1 MPEQQPFTSTIYDP
15 ANWDH
20 LADKSRD
27 LLVEKGPIREEN
39 IVFHSDDSS
48 RHFSYSYYSQ
58 KLSNGEVHDRK
69 WLVYSKQVENVIFF
83 FSELFKSNKYKGAL
97 DTEGMKDWRH
107 LSGRLKEHDNSAE
120 HINNMH
126 TWN

>member
-27 LLVEKGPIREEN
+27 T
-39 IVFHSDDSS
+39 FDDSS